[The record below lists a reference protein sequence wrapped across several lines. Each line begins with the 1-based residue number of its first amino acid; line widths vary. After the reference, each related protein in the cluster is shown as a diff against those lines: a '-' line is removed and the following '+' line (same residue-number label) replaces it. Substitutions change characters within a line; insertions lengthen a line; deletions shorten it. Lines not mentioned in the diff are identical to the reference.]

1 MAYSTDN
8 PIKKIEQMGASNA
21 LWYYTDGDA
30 IGTIDDDNYFIDDY
44 KLLTAGDI
52 IIVNSGGSNAVVDIL
67 IVSVQDGGSNCDT
80 VILA

>member
-8 PIKKIEQMGASNA
+8 PIKKISQMGASNA

-30 IGTIDDDNYFIDDY
+30 IGTIDDADYFLADY

-52 IIVNSGGSNAVVDIL
+52 FFLNSGGCNGVVDIL
-67 IVSVQDGGSNCDT
+67 IVTVQVGGTNCDT
-80 VILA
+80 IILA

>member
-1 MAYSTDN
+1 MAYALDN
-8 PIKKIEQMGASNA
+8 PVKKATQMGDTNS

-30 IGTIDDDNYFIDDY
+30 IGTIDDADYFLLSNAD
-44 KLLTAGDI
+44 LTAGDV

-67 IVSVQDGGSNCDT
+67 IVSASSTSTVTT